1 MRLLTVLTVMTCLV
15 SLSLAKGRCG
25 LSCFRWQKCMGVLDG
40 GSNRPGQLGDTGI
53 IVLQKCGDLKKKGCE
68 CALPGEEK
76 TTTTTEKT
84 TTPRSSRPRSL
95 FSPSNRKRFNRVNR
109 TKRLTAG
116 LRT

>member
-1 MRLLTVLTVMTCLV
+1 
-15 SLSLAKGRCG
+15 
-25 LSCFRWQKCMGVLDG
+25 MGVLDG

-68 CALPGEEK
+68 CALPGEETT

-84 TTPRSSRPRSL
+84 TTSRSRPRSL

-116 LRT
+116 SRT